1 METLTG
7 TAHAMRHRLVSKLLF
22 AAACAAAFPMHAAH
36 AAGTDDASC
45 HTVRF
50 VDIGWTDITS
60 TTALASVLFEGLG
73 YSPRTTVASVPISL
87 AGLKSKQIDVSLGYW
102 WPVQE
107 KAVQPFLDAKTIDKL
122 EPPNLSGAKATLAV
136 PSYAYD
142 AGIKTFADI
151 AKHKDELDGK
161 IYGIEPGSSANAK
174 IQKMIDTNQFG
185 LGGFKLVQSSEA
197 GMLVTV
203 ERAIRDK
210 KPVVFLA
217 WEPHPMNIQMK
228 LNYLSGGD
236 DVFGPNYGEARV
248 YTLTNPDFIT
258 RCPNAGKLVSN
269 LRFTTDLENRLM
281 QPVMAKERPADA
293 AKAYL
298 KQNPQLLDAWLAG
311 VKTVDGKDGL
321 PAVKQYL
328 GL

>member
-1 METLTG
+1 MK
-7 TAHAMRHRLVSKLLF
+7 HRLLSILVAS
-22 AAACAAAFPMHAAH
+22 ACAANVACAFAA
-36 AAGTDDASC
+36 DDASC
-45 HTVRF
+45 RTVRF

-73 YSPRTTVASVPISL
+73 YTPRTTVASVPISL

-107 KAVQPFLDAKTIDKL
+107 NAVQPFLDARSIDKI

-136 PSYAYD
+136 PGYAYD

-151 AKHKDELDGK
+151 AKHRDELEGK

-203 ERAIRDK
+203 ERAIREK

-228 LNYLSGGD
+228 INYLSGGD

-248 YTLTNPDFIT
+248 YTLTNTDFLT
-258 RCPNAGKLVSN
+258 RCPNAGKLVKN

-281 QPVMAKERPADA
+281 QPVMNKERPAEA

-298 KQNPQLLDAWLAG
+298 KKNPQLLDSWLAG

>member
-1 METLTG
+1 
-7 TAHAMRHRLVSKLLF
+7 MRHSLVSKLLV
-22 AAACAAAFPMHAAH
+22 AGACAAGAFGHGAYAQ
-36 AAGTDDASC
+36 GTEDASC
-45 HTVRF
+45 RTVRF

-60 TTALASVLFEGLG
+60 TTALASVVFEGLG
-73 YSPRTTVASVPISL
+73 YAPKTTVASVPISL

-102 WPVQE
+102 WPVQQ
-107 KAVQPFLDAKTIDKL
+107 KAVEPFIESKSIQKLD
-122 EPPNLSGAKATLAV
+122 PPNLSGAKATLAV

-142 AGIKTFADI
+142 AGIRSFADI
-151 AKHKDELDGK
+151 AKHRDELDGK
-161 IYGIEPGSSANAK
+161 IYGIEPGSSANGK

-185 LGGFKLVQSSEA
+185 LGGFKLVESSEA

-203 ERAIRDK
+203 ERAMREK
-210 KPVVFLA
+210 KPVVFLG

-228 LNYLSGGD
+228 INYLAGGD
-236 DVFGPNYGEARV
+236 EVFGPNYGEARV
-248 YTLTNPDFIT
+248 YTLANPDFLT

-281 QPVMAKERPADA
+281 EPVMNKERPAVA
-293 AKAYL
+293 ARAYL
-298 KQNPQLLDAWLAG
+298 KKNPQVLDAWLAG

>member
-1 METLTG
+1 
-7 TAHAMRHRLVSKLLF
+7 MRHRLISTMLLIGAS
-22 AAACAAAFPMHAAH
+22 AAGLTMQGAR

-45 HTVRF
+45 KTVRF

-73 YSPRTTVASVPISL
+73 YTPKTTVASVPISL

-102 WPVQE
+102 YPVQE
-107 KAVQPFLDAKTIDKL
+107 KAVQPFLEAKTIDKL
-122 EPPNLSGAKATLAV
+122 EPPNLQGAKATLAV
-136 PSYAYD
+136 PAYAYD
-142 AGIKTFADI
+142 AGIKSFADI

-174 IQKMIDTNQFG
+174 IQKMIDSNQFG
-185 LGGFKLVQSSEA
+185 LGGFKLVESSEA

-203 ERAIRDK
+203 ERAAREK

-228 LNYLSGGD
+228 INYLSGGD
-236 DVFGPNYGEARV
+236 EVFGPNYGEARV

-258 RCPNAGKLVSN
+258 RCPNAGKLVQN
-269 LRFTTDLENRLM
+269 LHFTTDLENRLM
-281 QPVMAKERPADA
+281 QPVMNKERPADA

-298 KQNPQLLDAWLAG
+298 KKNPQLLDSWLAG

>member
-1 METLTG
+1 
-7 TAHAMRHRLVSKLLF
+7 MRHRLVSTLLL
-22 AAACAAAFPMHAAH
+22 ASACAAGLSAQTAR

-102 WPVQE
+102 YPVQE

-142 AGIKTFADI
+142 SGIKTFADI

-185 LGGFKLVQSSEA
+185 LGGFKLIQSSEA

-203 ERAIRDK
+203 ERAIREK

-281 QPVMAKERPADA
+281 EPVMKKERPADA

-298 KQNPQLLDAWLAG
+298 KQNPQLLDGWLAG

>member
-1 METLTG
+1 
-7 TAHAMRHRLVSKLLF
+7 MRRRLISKLLI
-22 AAACAAAFPMHAAH
+22 AATCAAGAGSVVMHEARAE
-36 AAGTDDASC
+36 DASC
-45 HTVRF
+45 KTVRF

-60 TTALASVLFEGLG
+60 TTALASVVFEGLG
-73 YSPRTTVASVPISL
+73 YAPKTTVASVPISL

-102 WPVQE
+102 WPVQQ
-107 KAVQPFLDAKTIDKL
+107 KAVEPYLESRSIRKLD
-122 EPPNLSGAKATLAV
+122 PPNLSGAKATLAV

-151 AKHKDELDGK
+151 AKHRDELGGK

-174 IQKMIDTNQFG
+174 IQKMIESNQFG
-185 LGGFKLVQSSEA
+185 LGGFKLVESSEA

-203 ERAIRDK
+203 ERAIREK
-210 KPVVFLA
+210 KPVVFLG

-228 LNYLSGGD
+228 INYLAGGD
-236 DVFGPNYGEARV
+236 EIFGPNYGEARV
-248 YTLTNPDFIT
+248 YTLTNTEFLS
-258 RCPNAGKLVSN
+258 RCPNAGKFVSN

-281 QPVMAKERPADA
+281 QPVMNKERPQEA

-298 KQNPQLLDAWLAG
+298 KSNPQVLDAWLAG

-321 PAVKQYL
+321 PAVKQFL

>member
-1 METLTG
+1 MKL
-7 TAHAMRHRLVSKLLF
+7 RLLSLLV
-22 AAACAAAFPMHAAH
+22 ASACAAHVAYAN
-36 AAGTDDASC
+36 DDATC
-45 HTVRF
+45 RTVRF

-73 YSPRTTVASVPISL
+73 YTPRTTVASVPISL
-87 AGLKSKQIDVSLGYW
+87 AGLKNKQIDVSLGYW

-107 KAVQPFLDAKTIDKL
+107 KAVQPFLDAKSIDKI

-142 AGIKTFADI
+142 AGIKRFADI
-151 AKHKDELDGK
+151 AKHKDELDGT

-203 ERAIRDK
+203 ERAIREK

-228 LNYLSGGD
+228 INYLAGGD

-248 YTLTNPDFIT
+248 YTLTNPDFLA
-258 RCPNAGKLVSN
+258 RCPNASQLVKN

-281 QPVMAKERPADA
+281 QPVMNKERPADA

-298 KQNPQLLDAWLAG
+298 KQNPQLLDSWLAG

-321 PAVKQYL
+321 PAVRQYL